1 MPTFK
6 IVTINILSDLKLWEK
21 RRWLISA
28 GLVDLE
34 PDLVALH
41 EVSITENNTRW
52 LADQLGFPHVHLTP
66 KTGAAGNIEGIAI
79 LSRLEVEDRAS
90 LDLMT
95 QNRVAQYV
103 RVRIDGQPVILANG
117 HFLWQPGE
125 SPQRQRQIERLLEW
139 LEPIERDYPVVIAG
153 DFNSTPDTAAIQIMR
168 HHFVSAYAAIHGAEP
183 EYTAPT
189 PLPRSKWKTIRTL
202 LNFIRY
208 IRIKDID
215 LNWRGTLDYIFVS
228 ERVQVND
235 CQIVLDKPSPRDPDL
250 YPSDHLGLMAVL
262 EI

>member
-21 RRWLISA
+21 RRWLLSD
-28 GLVDLE
+28 GLADLK
-34 PDLVALH
+34 PDLIALQ
-41 EVSITENNTRW
+41 EVSIPANNTRW
-52 LADQLGFPHVHLTP
+52 LADQIGFQHVHLSP
-66 KTGAAGNIEGIAI
+66 KTGDAGKIEGIAI
-79 LSRLEVEDRAS
+79 LSRLPLEDQS
-90 LDLMT
+90 TLDLKT
-95 QNRVAQYV
+95 QNRVAQYAWV
-103 RVRIDGQPVILANG
+103 RLDGQPVLLANG

-125 SPQRQRQIERLLEW
+125 SPERQRQIERLLEW
-139 LEPIERDYPVVIAG
+139 LEPLAREHPLVIAG
-153 DFNSTPDTAAIQIMR
+153 DFNSTPDSPAILKMR
-168 HHFVSAYAAIHGAEP
+168 QHLVSAYAAIHGADP

-189 PLPRSKWKTIRTL
+189 PLPRSKWETFRTL

-215 LNWRGTLDYIFVS
+215 LNWRGTLDYIFVN